1 MAHNST
7 KILRQPASKL
17 TKTASG
23 KIGFQEA
30 PTQFVPYWYE
40 VGGPLYNAYLPVY
53 AGTDEYGQAMFY
65 KDVIE
70 DGKVVGQ
77 GTHREL
83 LETCE
88 VYQEIAK
95 SQLSEEELSA

>member
-1 MAHNST
+1 MDADC
-7 KILRQPASKL
+7 ILVL
-17 TKTASG
+17 
-23 KIGFQEA
+23 
-30 PTQFVPYWYE
+30 
-40 VGGPLYNAYLPVY
+40 
-53 AGTDEYGQAMFY
+53 
-65 KDVIE
+65 E